1 MYCTYEDIE
10 ADIGFND
17 LLQITDDNKVGVID
31 EDLVQTKIQNV
42 ENYINSYIQEH
53 YDLPITS
60 AAGLSVLRKI
70 AVALVVCDL
79 YQRRLGLEYPES
91 LVLRRQEAI
100 NDLMKIQKGIINL
113 QPNENK
119 IVKKYLVSERTKVF
133 DANLY

>member
-17 LLQITDDNKVGVID
+17 LLQITDDNKVGVVD
-31 EDLVQTKIQNV
+31 ELLVQTKIQNV

-91 LVLRRQEAI
+91 LILRRQEAI

-113 QPNENK
+113 QANENK

-133 DANLY
+133 NANLY

>member
-17 LLQITDDNKVGVID
+17 LLQITDDNKVGVVD
-31 EDLVQTKIQNV
+31 ELLVQTKIQNV

-113 QPNENK
+113 QPNEAK
-119 IVKKYLVSERTKVF
+119 VIKKYLVSERTKVF